1 MSGEPMPASLHLPAS
16 LPLLLPALL
25 ALLSLPLTL
34 PLTLARL
41 ATLGLDCALLP
52 VRDREGGGGQG
63 PGVARQLVLVCCGA
77 AGLLLVTSLGLGSL
91 VLAAGSMV

>member
-1 MSGEPMPASLHLPAS
+1 MSGEPMPASLQLPAS

-25 ALLSLPLTL
+25 ALLSL

-52 VRDREGGGGQG
+52 VRDRGREGGGGQG
-63 PGVARQLVLVCCGA
+63 AWLARQLVLVCCGA
-77 AGLLLVTSLGLGSL
+77 AGLLLVCSLGLVTM
-91 VLAAGSMV
+91 VLAAGSIV

>member
-1 MSGEPMPASLHLPAS
+1 MSGEPMPASLQLPSS

-25 ALLSLPLTL
+25 ALLSL

-52 VRDREGGGGQG
+52 VRDRGREGGGGQG
-63 PGVARQLVLVCCGA
+63 AGLARQLVLVCCGA
-77 AGLLLVTSLGLGSL
+77 AGLLLVSCLGLVSL
-91 VLAAGSMV
+91 VLAAGSIV